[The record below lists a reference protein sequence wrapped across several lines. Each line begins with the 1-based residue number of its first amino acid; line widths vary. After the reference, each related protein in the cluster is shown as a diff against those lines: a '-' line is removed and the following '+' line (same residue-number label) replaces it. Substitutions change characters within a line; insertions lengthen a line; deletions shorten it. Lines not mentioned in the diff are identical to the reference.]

1 MPVRPGPLGHID
13 LDESEDAPPISQQLV
28 SALMA
33 NAGKVIDLFASWDAD
48 QSGTVSRRE
57 FHRAMKALGLD
68 VKAPH
73 IDEIFSAWDRDQS
86 GMITLDE
93 LRSTLQAAATT
104 SKSILALRK
113 LMAKKGIKRQLLNAF
128 KTWDASGDG
137 ELDMIEFSKALQFV
151 GLTLSGDQ
159 LRALFSAI
167 DRDGMIVPPSP
178 DWNGSSLPACLP
190 A

>member
-33 NAGKVIDLFASWDAD
+33 NSGKVIDLFASWDAD

-93 LRSTLQAAATT
+93 LRWAGERNRTQRRRLTRRRETRYSGGRP
-104 SKSILALRK
+104 IR
-113 LMAKKGIKRQLLNAF
+113 AKAV
-128 KTWDASGDG
+128 DG
-137 ELDMIEFSKALQFV
+137 KV
-151 GLTLSGDQ
+151 
-159 LRALFSAI
+159 
-167 DRDGMIVPPSP
+167 
-178 DWNGSSLPACLP
+178 
-190 A
+190 

>member
-33 NAGKVIDLFASWDAD
+33 NSGKVIDLFASWDAD

-93 LRSTLQAAATT
+93 
-104 SKSILALRK
+104 
-113 LMAKKGIKRQLLNAF
+113 G
-128 KTWDASGDG
+128 
-137 ELDMIEFSKALQFV
+137 SKALPRRAGDDE
-151 GLTLSGDQ
+151 GLRL
-159 LRALFSAI
+159 APSAGLA
-167 DRDGMIVPPSP
+167 RRGARGGP
-178 DWNGSSLPACLP
+178 
-190 A
+190 